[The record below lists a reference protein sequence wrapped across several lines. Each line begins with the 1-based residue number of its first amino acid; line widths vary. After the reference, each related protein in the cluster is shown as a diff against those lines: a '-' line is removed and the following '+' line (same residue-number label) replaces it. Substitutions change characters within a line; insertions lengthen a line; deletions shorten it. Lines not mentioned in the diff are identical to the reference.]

1 MKKQDMLRF
10 FINIIIII
18 LLCGK
23 NHSQAEKD
31 SISLENKYGIR
42 IGLDFS
48 KQIRMLTED
57 YSGLSL
63 YGDIKIKE
71 RVFIVSELGTDEKN
85 IHNENLKSK
94 FSGNYIKGGFNYNL
108 YNNLPGLNNEIYVGF
123 RFASSKFQSEISL
136 LLQIWMN

>member
-1 MKKQDMLRF
+1 MLRF
-10 FINIIIII
+10 FINIIVII

-23 NHSQAEKD
+23 NYSQAEKD
-31 SISLENKYGIR
+31 SISLKNKYGIR

-94 FSGNYIKGGFNYNL
+94 FSGNYIKAGFN
-108 YNNLPGLNNEIYVGF
+108 
-123 RFASSKFQSEISL
+123 
-136 LLQIWMN
+136 